1 MNNQTSLK
9 NLEREV
15 FRTITKDGILD
26 IQIGSVLLIFAI
38 APLLSNTLGDFWSSM
53 VFLPF
58 WGLIFLGLR
67 IIRKSQLKPRIG
79 QVEFGSYRVKRLKN
93 LNLIILVFNLAA
105 FALGLLAFFNVFNVP
120 GGLPLSILL
129 LIGFSLGGYMVE
141 SPRFYLYGIFSAI
154 TPLVGEYLY
163 NNHGF
168 SHHGFPVVFGIL
180 AGGMILYGV
189 FRMITIIRDFPL
201 PAGEELG

>member
-9 NLEREV
+9 NLERDV
-15 FRTITKDGILD
+15 FRTMTQDGILD

-38 APLLSNTLGDFWSSM
+38 APLLSNTLGDFWSSV

-58 WGLIFLGLR
+58 WGLIFLALR
-67 IIRKSQLKPRIG
+67 MIRNNQLKPRIG
-79 QVEFGSYRVKRLKN
+79 QVEFGPYRVKRLKN

-105 FALGLLAFFNVFNVP
+105 FGLGLLAFFNVLVIP

-129 LIGFSLGGYMVE
+129 LIGFSLGGYMLE
-141 SPRFYLYGIFSAI
+141 SPRYYLYGVLSAI
-154 TPLVGEYLY
+154 APIIGEYLY

-180 AGGMILYGV
+180 AGGMILYGLY
-189 FRMITIIRDFPL
+189 RMITVIRDFPL
-201 PAGEELG
+201 PGGEELE